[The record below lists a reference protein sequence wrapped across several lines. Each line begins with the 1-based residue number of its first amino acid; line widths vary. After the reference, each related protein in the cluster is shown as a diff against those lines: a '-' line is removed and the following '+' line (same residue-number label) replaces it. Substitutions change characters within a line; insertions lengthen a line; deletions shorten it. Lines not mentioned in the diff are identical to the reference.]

1 MAAIQR
7 TRNTSSFGGILV
19 AAVAAALLLGAGA
32 GYAARTMTVPMS
44 APSAAGSTVQ
54 HPAVSADYELP
65 AWVEKYVA
73 PQEPRRFR
81 VDEYLD
87 SLSYSTSAPI
97 IDNATIGFTQ
107 Q

>member
-7 TRNTSSFGGILV
+7 TRNTSSFGGIFV
-19 AAVAAALLLGAGA
+19 AAIAAALLLGAGA
-32 GYAARTMTVPMS
+32 GYAARTMSVPMS
-44 APSAAGSTVQ
+44 APSGGSAVQ
-54 HPAVSADYELP
+54 HSAVSAEYELP

-81 VDEYLD
+81 VDEYID
-87 SLSYSTSAPI
+87 SLSYEKSAPT
-97 IDNATIGFTQ
+97 IDNETIGFTQ